1 MNKQR
6 SLLYFA
12 IEYSI
17 ALLSGVYVYITYEG
31 EVDLLLLILYIDV
44 LMTIVIFAFS
54 LIHNN
59 SSLYDP
65 YWSVV
70 PPFLLILIMV
80 SLKTFNFIHLVVLF
94 GVLVWAIRLT
104 YNWLIDFEGLNDED
118 FRYVD
123 FRNKFKRSFW
133 IISFLGIH
141 LFPTLIV
148 LLSIY
153 PIYYLFTNNIV
164 LGLFV
169 YVGVVVMICGAILS
183 YFADKEIREHKKDKN
198 NKAIACSKGLWGRSR
213 HPNYLG
219 ELTFWMGCF
228 IAGLGSGFNL
238 FTTLGIIGMILLF
251 NMYSIPKMEQRQLK
265 TKKNYKSVI
274 DSVPRLLPLSKQK

>member
-1 MNKQR
+1 MSKQR

-12 IEYSI
+12 IEYTI
-17 ALLSGVYVYITYEG
+17 ALLSGLYIYITYQG
-31 EVDLLLLILYIDV
+31 EVNLFLLVLYVDV
-44 LMTIVIFAFS
+44 VMTIIIFVFS

-59 SSLYDP
+59 SSIYDP

-70 PPFLLILIMV
+70 PPFLLLLIMQ
-80 SLKTFNFIHLVVLF
+80 SLDVFGFLQLVVLF

-104 YNWLIDFEGLNDED
+104 YNWIIDFEGLSEED

-123 FRNKFKRSFW
+123 FRLKFKKSFW

-148 LLSIY
+148 LLSLY
-153 PIYYLFTNNIV
+153 PIYYLFTNTV
-164 LGLFV
+164 TFEFFV
-169 YVGVVVMICGAILS
+169 YAGVFVMIIGAVLS
-183 YFADKEIREHKKDKN
+183 YFADKQVRDHKKDKN
-198 NKAIACSKGLWGRSR
+198 NKSIPCSKGLWEKSR

-228 IAGLGSGFNL
+228 IAGLGAGFNIA
-238 FTTLGIIGMILLF
+238 TTLGIIGMILLF
-251 NMYSIPKMEQRQLK
+251 NLYSIPKMEQRQLK
-265 TKKNYKSVI
+265 TKKNYQDII
-274 DSVPRLLPLSKQK
+274 DTVPRLLPLQRRK